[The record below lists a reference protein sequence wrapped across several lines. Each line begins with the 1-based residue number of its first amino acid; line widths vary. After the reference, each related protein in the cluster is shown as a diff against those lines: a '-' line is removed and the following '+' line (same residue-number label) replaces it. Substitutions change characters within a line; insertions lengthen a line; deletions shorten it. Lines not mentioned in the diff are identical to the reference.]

1 MLDSVEE
8 VPMRTSSSALFLL
21 TICFVVPASPL
32 YAQKQLAHSAS
43 IRNAKTVCFD
53 NQTGSDS
60 VGKSALDELK
70 KWGKYKLV
78 ADRKDADLIF
88 LLSADPYRGGDLL
101 LASGQTGSIQN
112 GEMHEDS
119 VPNYNKASPTREVY
133 LTVIDSKSGQNLWSD
148 KHVWGGLLTGFNSA
162 GARLVKK
169 LESQT
174 KH

>member
-1 MLDSVEE
+1 
-8 VPMRTSSSALFLL
+8 MRASPATLFLPIL
-21 TICFVVPASPL
+21 FCTVPAAPL
-32 YAQKQLAHSAS
+32 HAQKQMARSPQ
-43 IRNAKTVCFD
+43 IRNAKTVYFE
-53 NQTGSDS
+53 NQAGSDL

-78 ADRKDADLIF
+78 SDKKDADLIL
-88 LLSADPYRGGDLL
+88 LLSSDPYHGGAIL

-133 LTVIDSKSGQNLWSD
+133 LTVIDSKTGQNLWSD
-148 KHVWGGLLTGFNSA
+148 KHAWGGLLTGFNSA